1 MAKKKEM
8 EVQRKIHEAT
18 QYAKDAGSNYAKAQE
33 MKY

>member
-18 QYAKDAGSNYAKAQE
+18 EHAKGASSNYAKAQE